1 MAFRRVESIRGLAR
15 WDRLATCTGVRGR
28 VAAVTTPNRMSPSP
42 KLLAGP
48 ERMAAILGHE
58 LSHALLHRHAGL
70 CHDGLPGCFD
80 GGLAVL
86 VPEGVPKRSAQP
98 EGLTVIRAGQRFEP
112 DDANPC
118 SPAAPSLPL
127 ACRS

>member
-28 VAAVTTPNRMSPSP
+28 MAAVTTPNRMSPSP

-58 LSHALLHRHAGL
+58 LSHALLHRHVGL
-70 CHDGLPGCFD
+70 RHGDLPGCFD
-80 GGLAVL
+80 EGRAVL
-86 VPEGVPKRSAQP
+86 VSEGAPKRSARP
-98 EGLTVIRAGQRFEP
+98 RA
-112 DDANPC
+112 
-118 SPAAPSLPL
+118 
-127 ACRS
+127 